1 MLNKSIS
8 PETTS
13 EGSTVLDMDV
23 KPTMSTNRSLFV
35 LRWINLQLMRNLLGE
50 HVKQEIFGSVLFGLS
65 L

>member
-1 MLNKSIS
+1 M
-8 PETTS
+8 
-13 EGSTVLDMDV
+13 LDMDV